1 MTMHRRTVPAF
12 LRKTLLSTN
21 RIESILSLVHQSER
35 EYHALTR
42 ECDAPMVARD
52 GVVLLEQQ
60 FNRVSDIAGIAPVLV
75 TIVAE

>member
-35 EYHALTR
+35 NITR
-42 ECDAPMVARD
+42 SPGSAMRQWWR
-52 GVVLLEQQ
+52 GTVL
-60 FNRVSDIAGIAPVLV
+60 FSWSNSSIA
-75 TIVAE
+75 